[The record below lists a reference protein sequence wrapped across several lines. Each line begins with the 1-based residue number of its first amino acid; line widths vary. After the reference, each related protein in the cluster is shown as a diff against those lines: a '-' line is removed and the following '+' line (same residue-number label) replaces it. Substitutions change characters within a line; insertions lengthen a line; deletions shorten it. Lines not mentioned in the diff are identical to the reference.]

1 MTEVGVHLA
10 TVRARFWAHVWAQ
23 VWTHV
28 GGRLCVQIRASVW
41 PHLWLQRWFGDGR
54 RGAILFLTLAQT
66 LTLGLTLALT
76 LALSLAL
83 VATSAA
89 AESASAQ
96 AAESVGSPRL
106 APGDSKQ
113 GYEAADYVTDSLSLP
128 SRQGTAV
135 DLAAHARAN
144 HLGLPTLSEMGVA
157 PPAPEAIALGRKIF
171 FDRRLSRN
179 KTMSCAMCHIPE
191 QGFSNNELKR
201 PIGFEGRGVK
211 RNAPTLI
218 NVVFNRRLFWD
229 AREDTLAQ
237 QVWAPLLAHNEMNNP
252 SVGAVVRQLHADP
265 DYARMFEEAFGEPA
279 DMLNIGQ
286 ALAAYQQSLI
296 AGNSRFDRW
305 YYGGEADALTP
316 QEQRGFALFA
326 GEAGCS
332 GCHLIGETS
341 ALFTDHQLHNT
352 GVGYADS
359 MRKSP
364 DKVRVQ
370 LAPGVYGAV
379 DQARVRSVGL
389 PKENDLGRYEVTQA
403 PEDRWKFR
411 TPSLRN
417 VALTAPYMHSGEFL
431 TLRDVVRFYN
441 QGGVPNELLSPQIRP
456 LHLSDSDEAALTAF
470 LGTLTG
476 SDVAALVTDAFA
488 APVGDVSAIEDLG
501 AMGAVGL
508 TGAVGEE

>member
-1 MTEVGVHLA
+1 MLSPSAKSANRFRAPVKRVAALYLGSLSLLCRPLAGGFPATANPVTDGVHKVGLA
-10 TVRARFWAHVWAQ
+10 DSR
-23 VWTHV
+23 V
-28 GGRLCVQIRASVW
+28 GY
-41 PHLWLQRWFGDGR
+41 
-54 RGAILFLTLAQT
+54 
-66 LTLGLTLALT
+66 
-76 LALSLAL
+76 
-83 VATSAA
+83 
-89 AESASAQ
+89 
-96 AAESVGSPRL
+96 ESVS
-106 APGDSKQ
+106 
-113 GYEAADYVTDSLSLP
+113 YVTDSKVVIQSLGE
-128 SRQGTAV
+128 RQPLYELTA
-135 DLAAHARAN
+135 N
-144 HLGLPTLSEMGVA
+144 PPLGLPPVTSQLD
-157 PPAPEAIALGRKIF
+157 PAEIDLGRELF
-171 FDRRLSRN
+171 FDRRLSKN
-179 KTMSCAMCHIPE
+179 ETLSCAMCHIPE

-252 SVGAVVRQLHADP
+252 SVGAVVGQLHADP

-286 ALAAYQQSLI
+286 ALAAYQQSLV

-431 TLRDVVRFYN
+431 ALGDVVRFYN
-441 QGGVPNELLSPQIRP
+441 QGGVPNELLTPQIRP
-456 LHLSDSDEAALTAF
+456 LYLSDSDEAALTAF

-501 AMGAVGL
+501 ATEDVGL
-508 TGAVGEE
+508 TGAVGSVRAVRAMEDLGPVRAVGKN